1 MRLTKKMVMEV
12 AHHEGIIRKA
22 YKDSVGVW
30 TWSVGITSNSGHLV
44 ERYIDKPA
52 PLERCLEVWVW
63 LLQKYADDVEVAF
76 TRPLSEAQK
85 AAALSFHWNTGSIHK
100 ATWVDDFNRGNN
112 QDAYRNIMNWRSP
125 SEIIP
130 RREAER
136 DLFFDG
142 TWVGSGTMT
151 EYTKLTSKYTPVWS
165 SARKINVDKILDKLL
180 DA

>member
-22 YKDSVGVW
+22 YKDSVGIW
-30 TWSVGITSNSGHLV
+30 TWSVGITSASGHRV

-52 PLERCLEVWVW
+52 SLERCLEVWVW
-63 LLQKYADDVEVAF
+63 LLQKYAEDVEVAF
-76 TRPLSEAQK
+76 IRPLSEAQK
-85 AAALSFHWNTGSIHK
+85 AAALSFHWNTGAINR
-100 ATWVDDFNRGNN
+100 ATWVDDFNKGNT
-112 QDAYRNIMNWRSP
+112 QDAYKNIMNWRSP

-136 DLFFDG
+136 DLFFEG

-151 EYTKLTSKYTPVWS
+151 EYTRLTSNYTPVWS
-165 SARKINVDKILDKLL
+165 SARKINVDGILDKLL
-180 DA
+180 